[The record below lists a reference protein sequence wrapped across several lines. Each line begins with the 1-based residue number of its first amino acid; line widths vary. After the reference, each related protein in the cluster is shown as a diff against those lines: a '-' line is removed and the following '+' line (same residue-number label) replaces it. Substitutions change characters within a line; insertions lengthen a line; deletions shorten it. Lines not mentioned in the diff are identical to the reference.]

1 MNPLLF
7 IPSPRDIP
15 EVKESVDKLK
25 IDKIWIK
32 YYGQEEAYKT
42 ARQYFLEHKEYTHL
56 VIHPDDLLVTPLNL
70 EYLLIDRDMV
80 IYGWCINTIR
90 EDWQQ
95 LNQSNISDYLSYEKP
110 REATYESFQFM
121 PVERINDLLRNGIA
135 KIKVK
140 FAGFALTSIPRN
152 VVEQV
157 PFIADGDC
165 CMDSTF
171 ALDLDAHGIEQYV
184 NIRVRTKQIRR
195 ISEEIQT
202 GKKEKRIIF
211 EGK

>member
-1 MNPLLF
+1 L
-7 IPSPRDIP
+7 D
-15 EVKESVDKLK
+15 VKESVDKLK
-25 IDKIWIK
+25 IDKLWIK

-56 VIHPDDLLVTPLNL
+56 IIHPDDLLVTPLNL
-70 EYLLIDRDMV
+70 EYLLIDRDIV
-80 IYGWCINTIR
+80 INGWCINTIR
-90 EDWQQ
+90 EDWKQ
-95 LNQSNISDYLSYEKP
+95 LNESNISDYLPYEKP
-110 REATYESFQFM
+110 REATYESFRFM
-121 PVERINDLLRNGIA
+121 PVERINDLLRIGIS

-184 NIRVRTKQIRR
+184 NLRVRTKHLRR
-195 ISEEIQT
+195 SPEEIQT
-202 GKKEKRIIF
+202 GKREKRIIF
-211 EGK
+211 SQMVEWK